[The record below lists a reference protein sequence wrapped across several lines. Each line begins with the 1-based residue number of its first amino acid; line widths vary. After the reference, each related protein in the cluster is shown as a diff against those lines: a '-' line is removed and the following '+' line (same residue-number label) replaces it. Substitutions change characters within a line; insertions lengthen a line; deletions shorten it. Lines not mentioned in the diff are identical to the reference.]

1 MISDNILT
9 SEILSAGYSY
19 HTKKFHY
26 SRKEGLNYYLFRL
39 QTEGLSAALVE
50 GSMSLIESGDLLL
63 YQPGEAYELLIE
75 ANLKPEKIIPFSNEP
90 FISNGDSF
98 SSGDYYLFCKGD
110 WVDDWWR
117 RSKKPTKVRIPLH
130 EGMLTIWRQLNIEL
144 AKHNQKNKEMLDYY
158 LRILC
163 LQIDRHIMEQTAH
176 PLGTNSYLA
185 YRMKHYIE
193 AHATTA
199 LNLEQVARHV
209 GLSVSHAVHLY
220 KSVFDQSILQHAI
233 EVRLTIA
240 KERILYSS
248 FTLEQIA
255 ESCGYASYSYF
266 HRMFRA
272 HFGISPKDYRV
283 RER

>member
-1 MISDNILT
+1 MSYSTIAN
-9 SEILSAGYSY
+9 EILSAGYSY

-39 QTEGLSAALVE
+39 QTEGLSAALVD

-63 YQPGEAYELLIE
+63 FKPGEAYELLIE
-75 ANLKPEKIIPFSNEP
+75 
-90 FISNGDSF
+90 GDSS

-110 WVDDWWR
+110 WVEDWWNQ
-117 RSKKPTKVRIPLH
+117 STKPTKVRIPLH

-144 AKHNQKNKEMLDYY
+144 AKHSQQNKEMLDYY

-163 LQIDRHIMEQTAH
+163 LQIDRHIMEQTSH
-176 PLGTNSYLA
+176 PQGTNSYLA

-193 AHATTA
+193 AHSTTS
-199 LNLEQVARHV
+199 LSLEQVAKHV
-209 GLSVSHAVHLY
+209 GLSVSRAVHLF
-220 KSVFDQSILQHAI
+220 KAVFNQSIMQHTI
-233 EVRLTIA
+233 EVRLAIA

-272 HFGISPKDYRV
+272 HFGISPKDYRL

>member
-1 MISDNILT
+1 MPYSLST

-19 HTKKFHY
+19 HTKKFHF
-26 SRKEGLNYYLFRL
+26 SRQEGLSYYLFRL
-39 QTEGLSAALVE
+39 QTEGLSSALVE
-50 GSMSLIESGDLLL
+50 GNMSLIESGDLLL
-63 YQPGEAYELLIE
+63 YQPGEAYELLI
-75 ANLKPEKIIPFSNEP
+75 
-90 FISNGDSF
+90 NGESI

-110 WVDDWWR
+110 WVDTWWQ

-163 LQIDRHIMEQTAH
+163 LQIDRHIMEQTSH
-176 PLGTNSYLA
+176 PIGTNSYLA

-193 AHATTA
+193 AHSTA
-199 LNLEQVARHV
+199 KVTLEQVARHV
-209 GLSVSHAVHLY
+209 GLSVSRAVHLY
-220 KSVFDQSILQHAI
+220 KAVFDQSIMQHTI
-233 EVRLTIA
+233 EVRLALA

-255 ESCGYASYSYF
+255 DSCGYASYSYF

-272 HFGISPKDYRV
+272 HFGMSPKDYRL

>member
-1 MISDNILT
+1 MS
-9 SEILSAGYSY
+9 S
-19 HTKKFHY
+19 
-26 SRKEGLNYYLFRL
+26 
-39 QTEGLSAALVE
+39 ALVE
-50 GSMSLIESGDLLL
+50 GNMSLIESGDLLL
-63 YQPGEAYELLIE
+63 YQPGEAYELLI
-75 ANLKPEKIIPFSNEP
+75 
-90 FISNGDSF
+90 NGELI
-98 SSGDYYLFCKGD
+98 SSGDYYLFCRGKWID
-110 WVDDWWR
+110 AWWL

-163 LQIDRHIMEQTAH
+163 LQIDQHIMEQTSH

-193 AHATTA
+193 AHSTSSIT
-199 LNLEQVARHV
+199 LEQVARHV
-209 GLSVSHAVHLY
+209 GLSVSRAVHLY
-220 KSVFDQSILQHAI
+220 KAVFDQSIMQHTI
-233 EVRLTIA
+233 EVRLATA

-272 HFGISPKDYRV
+272 HFGISPKDYRL
-283 RER
+283 RAR

>member
-1 MISDNILT
+1 MSYNLLT

-19 HTKKFHY
+19 HNEKFHY
-26 SRKEGLNYYLFRL
+26 GRDESLKYYLFRL
-39 QTEGLSAALVE
+39 QTEGLSSALVE

-63 YQPGEAYELLIE
+63 YQPGQAYELLIE
-75 ANLKPEKIIPFSNEP
+75 ANLNAEKIISLSKQP
-90 FISNGDSF
+90 FISNGEAI

-130 EGMLTIWRQLNIEL
+130 EGILTIWRQLNIEL
-144 AKHNQKNKEMLDYY
+144 AKHNQQNKEMLDYY

-163 LQIDRHIMEQTAH
+163 LHIERHIMEQTAH
-176 PLGTNSYLA
+176 PLEANSYLA
-185 YRMKHYIE
+185 YRMKHFIE
-193 AHATTA
+193 EHSTTS
-199 LNLEQVARHV
+199 LTLEQVARHV
-209 GLSVSHAVHLY
+209 GLSVSRAVHLF
-220 KSVFDQSILQHAI
+220 KSIFDQSIMQHAI
-233 EVRLTIA
+233 EVRLAIA

-272 HFGISPKDYRV
+272 HFGISPKDYRL